1 MINLLKT
8 MPERTISESLSDRI
22 EGTISRYPQKVL
34 LSDES
39 VNFTGDDIHAF
50 ISEIRPLLTVFSQ
63 RRGRI
68 GILLPNSAVLAAAI
82 LAAIALGRI
91 PVILNSSAR
100 REQVEA
106 LLPALNLDLL
116 IVSRAAD
123 PELDSACS
131 MVTISKSGGMTFI
144 QRDGPGRW
152 HELPREGT
160 AIILYTSGSEG
171 EPKGVQLSASGISYT
186 INHLIDYFELD
197 ESAVSAC
204 IMPLCHTMGL
214 NTQFLPVFFAG
225 GRSVFFEIAMSLG
238 KIYRQIIQAEATF
251 AGLIPEFLQLCYEEK
266 MRRGIEPA
274 LKVRHLQ
281 IAGGPIREDHLRRAM
296 LLFPHAVVHKGYGL
310 TEAIRVSSINS
321 SDPRFFGNTEGY
333 VLPGQTVE
341 IRDEAGN
348 ILPPGSIGRIHV
360 KGSNVMLGYD
370 NDTIDAP
377 VADGFLNT
385 GDLGSLTPDNCLF
398 IHGRHDSIF
407 KIRGERI
414 SGYEIENAARSISSY
429 FRDVRCLPLESSG
442 RVRPVLFVE
451 LSQVPPADTFAELR
465 LGFGRQ
471 LLQRLAHKLKMPGD
485 IYFMENFPRTH
496 NGKIRNKELK
506 NIIIDECAEYLGT
519 DGGLRFFFVPGGSEK
534 HLCRGGNRDAL
545 DIRR

>member
-1 MINLLKT
+1 
-8 MPERTISESLSDRI
+8 MPDRTISEGLSDRI
-22 EGTISRYPQKVL
+22 YGTISRYPQKVL

-39 VNFTGDDIHAF
+39 VDFTGDDIHAF
-50 ISEIRPLLTVFSQ
+50 ISEIRPLITIFSQ

-68 GILLPNSAVLAAAI
+68 GILIPNSAVLAVAI
-82 LAAIALGRI
+82 LAVIALGRI

-116 IVSRAAD
+116 IVSKAAY
-123 PELDSACS
+123 PELDSACNIVS
-131 MVTISKSGGMTFI
+131 ITMSGCMTFI

-152 HELPREGT
+152 HKLPREGT

-171 EPKGVQLSASGISYT
+171 EPKGVQLSGPGISYT

-197 ESAVSAC
+197 GSTVSAC

-274 LKVRHLQ
+274 LNVRHLQ

-296 LLFPHAVVHKGYGL
+296 HLFPHAVVHKGYGL
-310 TEAIRVSSINS
+310 TEAIRVSSISS
-321 SDPRFFGNTEGY
+321 SDPLFFGNNEGY
-333 VLPGQTVE
+333 VLPGQTVV

-348 ILPPGSIGRIHV
+348 VLPAGSIGRIHV

-377 VADGFLNT
+377 VTDGFLNT

-407 KIRGERI
+407 KISGERI
-414 SGYEIENAARSISSY
+414 SGYEIENAARAISAY
-429 FRDVRCLPLESSG
+429 FRDVRCLPLERSG

-451 LSQVPPADTFAELR
+451 LSQVPPADAFAELR

-471 LLQRLAHKLKMPGD
+471 LLQRLGHKLKMPGD

-506 NIIIDECAEYLGT
+506 NIIIDERAEYLGT
-519 DGGLRFFFVPGGSEK
+519 DGGLRFFFVPGCSGK
-534 HLCRGGNRDAL
+534 HLCGEGNRDAM
-545 DIRR
+545 DICR